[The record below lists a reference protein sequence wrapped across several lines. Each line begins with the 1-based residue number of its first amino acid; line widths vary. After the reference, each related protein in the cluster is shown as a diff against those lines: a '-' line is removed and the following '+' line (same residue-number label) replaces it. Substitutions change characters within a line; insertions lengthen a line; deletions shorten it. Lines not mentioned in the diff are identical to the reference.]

1 MRKPDETST
10 RQFNAGC
17 SFFICYHNLLMN
29 PPSRKPMKS
38 IFISAVSMALL
49 ASCASIATSIA
60 DIKKRP
66 ATLTLSTDAS
76 IENFHR
82 CLDRWFD
89 EVGIYSTSA
98 RFEEYI
104 VSIGTQPQAV
114 ITLVNDKIQV
124 QDAGHL
130 VSIHNYGSPVRS
142 CADDTRS
149 SPSGL

>member
-1 MRKPDETST
+1 
-10 RQFNAGC
+10 
-17 SFFICYHNLLMN
+17 
-29 PPSRKPMKS
+29 MKS
-38 IFISAVSMALL
+38 LVTSLVSIALL

-66 ATLTLSTDAS
+66 ITLTVSTDAS

-89 EVGIYSTSA
+89 EVGFYNTDA

-104 VSIGTQPQAV
+104 VSIGAQPQAV
-114 ITLVNDKIQV
+114 ITLLDGNIQV

-130 VSIHNYGSPVRS
+130 VSIHNYGAAVSE
-142 CADDTRS
+142 CAADTDAK
-149 SPSGL
+149 PPTDY